1 MNIKVGSYVL
11 NGEFKDK
18 KDAKETFLSHY
29 PVVTEKDL
37 DKQLDKLFKNA
48 NKPNN
53 STKPTATG
61 DSSDAVISKGAV
73 GKEQSGKD

>member
-53 STKPTATG
+53 TSSENTDGDKQHATTR
-61 DSSDAVISKGAV
+61 KGSV

>member
-48 NKPNN
+48 NK
-53 STKPTATG
+53 T
-61 DSSDAVISKGAV
+61 
-73 GKEQSGKD
+73 Q

>member
-1 MNIKVGSYVL
+1 MNIKVGSYIL

-18 KDAKETFLSHY
+18 KEAKETFLNHFQ
-29 PVVTEKDL
+29 VVTEKDL

-53 STKPTATG
+53 FTKQTATG
-61 DSSDAVISKGAV
+61 DSSNAVLSERAV
-73 GKEQSGKD
+73 GKKQSGKD

>member
-48 NKPNN
+48 NKSNN
-53 STKPTATG
+53 FTKQTSPG
-61 DSSDAVISKGAV
+61 DSSNAVFSEGTV
-73 GKEQSGKD
+73 GKKQSGKD

>member
-1 MNIKVGSYVL
+1 MDIKVGAYVL

-18 KDAKETFLSHY
+18 KDAKETFLIHY

-48 NKPNN
+48 NKSNN
-53 STKPTATG
+53 LTKQTATG
-61 DSSDAVISKGAV
+61 DSSNAVFSEGTT
-73 GKEQSGKD
+73 GKK

>member
-18 KDAKETFLSHY
+18 KGEKETFLNHF

-53 STKPTATG
+53 STKQTATG
-61 DSSDAVISKGAV
+61 DSSNAVLSERAV
-73 GKEQSGKD
+73 GKKQPGKD

>member
-1 MNIKVGSYVL
+1 MDIKVGAYVL

-48 NKPNN
+48 NKSNN
-53 STKPTATG
+53 LTKQTATG
-61 DSSDAVISKGAV
+61 DSSNAVFSEGTT
-73 GKEQSGKD
+73 GKKQSGKD

>member
-53 STKPTATG
+53 ATKENKRVDKT
-61 DSSDAVISKGAV
+61 DSEISGGSIERK
-73 GKEQSGKD
+73 

>member
-1 MNIKVGSYVL
+1 MNIKIGSYVL

-18 KDAKETFLSHY
+18 KGAKETFLNHF

-53 STKPTATG
+53 STKQTATG
-61 DSSDAVISKGAV
+61 DSSNAVLSERAV
-73 GKEQSGKD
+73 GKKQPGKD

>member
-18 KDAKETFLSHY
+18 KDAKETFLNHF
-29 PVVTEKDL
+29 PVVIEKDL

-48 NKPNN
+48 NKPNH
-53 STKPTATG
+53 TPKEDKRVDKT
-61 DSSDAVISKGAV
+61 DSEISGGSIKG
-73 GKEQSGKD
+73 K

>member
-18 KDAKETFLSHY
+18 NDAKETFLNHF

-53 STKPTATG
+53 FTKQTATG
-61 DSSDAVISKGAV
+61 DSSNAVLSERAV
-73 GKEQSGKD
+73 GKKQY

>member
-18 KDAKETFLSHY
+18 KGAKETFLNHF
-29 PVVTEKDL
+29 PVVTENDL

-53 STKPTATG
+53 FTKQTATG
-61 DSSDAVISKGAV
+61 DSSNAVLSERAV
-73 GKEQSGKD
+73 GKKQPGKD